1 MWGAAKLAI
10 WPHVLR
16 APPCPVDSGPS
27 TLCASPLGPASL
39 TQRKNYLD
47 EQLNP
52 SPQPGNGGSWTE
64 RRGEEEPLAWGRF
77 PFLWKMTGGPS
88 WRGLSRRAAAGIC
101 TCTVISSTEDEIL
114 FLTNTCLH
122 PTSGFYFCTSK
133 ISCYTIMIEE
143 GNTSRH
149 LMSTCW
155 MPGFRQR

>member
-88 WRGLSRRAAAGIC
+88 WRGYREEQQLESVHALLSLA
-101 TCTVISSTEDEIL
+101 
-114 FLTNTCLH
+114 
-122 PTSGFYFCTSK
+122 
-133 ISCYTIMIEE
+133 
-143 GNTSRH
+143 
-149 LMSTCW
+149 
-155 MPGFRQR
+155 QRMKFSFSPIPAYIPPQDFIFAQAKYHVTLS